1 MLKLAGEFRAL
12 NATQKRAFA
21 AAFLGWMLDGFDFT
35 ILALIVAVVG
45 GLGSVAGAFL
55 AGVLLGI
62 VSTVSAFYIGQY
74 ITTIVLL
81 AATALT
87 IVMRP
92 RGLLGR

>member
-1 MLKLAGEFRAL
+1 VTRSMTSPVSVTA
-12 NATQKRAFA
+12 
-21 AAFLGWMLDGFDFT
+21 GFDFT

-62 VSTVSAFYIGQY
+62 ISTVSAFYIGQY